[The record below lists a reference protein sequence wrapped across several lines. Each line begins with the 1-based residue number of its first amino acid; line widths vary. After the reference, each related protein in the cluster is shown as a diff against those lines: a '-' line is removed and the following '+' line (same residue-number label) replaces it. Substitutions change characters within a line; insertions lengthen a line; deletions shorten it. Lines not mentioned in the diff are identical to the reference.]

1 MKSTRCFAVP
11 ARSHRSADKANPVAT
26 ILETERLT
34 LREISLTDAKFIHG
48 LMNEPAYLEY
58 IGDKGVKT
66 VADAERFLSNVA
78 IKSYDENGFGHYI
91 VELKTDG
98 TPIGTS
104 GYVKRDELDDP
115 DIGFAFLPE
124 FRKQGYALE
133 SAKAVLAFGIEVLG
147 FRNISAITTQ
157 HNERSLQL
165 LIKLGFRFERLISMP
180 NGDQLRHFTFST

>member
-1 MKSTRCFAVP
+1 V
-11 ARSHRSADKANPVAT
+11 DKAKPVAT
-26 ILETERLT
+26 ILETERLR
-34 LREISLTDAKFIHG
+34 LREITVADAEFIHG
-48 LMNEPAYLEY
+48 LMNEAAYLEY

-66 VADAERFLSNVA
+66 VADAERFISNVA
-78 IKSYDENGFGHYI
+78 IKSYGDNGFGHYI
-91 VELKTDG
+91 VELKNDG

-133 SAKAVLAFGIEVLG
+133 SAKAALAFGIETLG
-147 FRNISAITTQ
+147 FTNISAITTQ

-165 LIKLGFRFERLISMP
+165 LIKLGFKFEKLISMP
-180 NGDQLRHFTFST
+180 NGDKLRLFTFST

>member
-1 MKSTRCFAVP
+1 M
-11 ARSHRSADKANPVAT
+11 AT

-78 IKSYDENGFGHYI
+78 IKSYDDNGFGHYI